1 MSVSPMSPSMSR
13 PVIIAYITGHGYGH
27 FTRAAAVLERVAE
40 RAVVHLRTNG
50 RALALSGRA
59 RWAASVTEVDVGP
72 GVAQRGPLT
81 VDLERTRVELEAHLA
96 AWPRLVPAEAAALRA
111 AGAHLVVA
119 DVPPIAFAAAAQ
131 AGVPALAISNFTW
144 SWIYEGYVSHDPWF
158 GQAAGELQRAEAQAT
173 ACLALEMGGGL
184 DVFGVQVPIPPVGRR
199 PTRSRSVLRACLGL
213 REEDERDSRPLVL
226 VSFGGFGGELDIE
239 EAAAKNRD
247 LRLLVVSAP
256 VERPRPELRS
266 IEPDDE
272 MPHQDLIA
280 AADCVIGKLGYGTV
294 VECLLSQTPLVHV
307 PRGDFREEAELARAV
322 ARYLPQ
328 AVLSVEDFRAG
339 RWSEAVARARAV
351 RPPELPPAGD
361 GIAAAVQAIFD
372 RL

>member
-1 MSVSPMSPSMSR
+1 MSSRSR

-27 FTRAAAVLERVAE
+27 FTRSAAVLERVAE
-40 RAVVHLRTNG
+40 QAAVHLRTNG

-72 GVAQRGPLT
+72 GVAQRGPLA
-81 VDLERTRVELEAHLA
+81 VDLERTRAELGAHLA
-96 AWPRLVPAEAAALRA
+96 AWPQLVPAEAAALRA
-111 AGAHLVVA
+111 AGARLVVA
-119 DVPPIAFAAAAQ
+119 DVPPVGLAAAAQ
-131 AGVPALAISNFTW
+131 AGVPALALSNFSW
-144 SWIYEGYVSHDPWF
+144 SWIYEGYAGRDPWF
-158 GQAAGELQRAEAQAT
+158 GWAAAELRGAEGRAT

-184 DVFGVQVPIPPVGRR
+184 EVFGVQVPLPPVGRR
-199 PTRSRSVLRACLGL
+199 PTRPRAELRARLGI
-213 REEDERDSRPLVL
+213 DEGDPRPLVL

-239 EAAAKNRD
+239 EAAARNRE

-256 VERPRPELRS
+256 VLRPRPELRS

-272 MPHQDLIA
+272 LPHQDLVA

-307 PRGDFREEAELARAV
+307 PRGEFCEEAELARAV

-328 AVLSVEDFRAG
+328 AVLSPEDFRAG
-339 RWSEAVARARAV
+339 RWSEAVDKARAS
-351 RPPELPPAGD
+351 RPPEPPPGGD
-361 GIAAAVQAIFD
+361 GIAAAAKAILE

>member
-1 MSVSPMSPSMSR
+1 MSETSSSSR

-40 RAVVHLRTNG
+40 RATVHLRTNG

-72 GVAQRGPLT
+72 GVAQRGPLA

-96 AWPRLVPAEAAALRA
+96 AWPELVQVEAAALRA
-111 AGAHLVVA
+111 AGAQLVVA
-119 DVPPIAFAAAAQ
+119 DVPPVALAAAAQ
-131 AGVPALAISNFTW
+131 AGVPSIAISNFTW
-144 SWIYEGYVSHDPWF
+144 SWIYEGYADREPWF
-158 GQAAGELQRAEAQAT
+158 GWAAGALRRAEAQAT

-184 DVFGVQVPIPPVGRR
+184 EVFGVRVPMPPVGRR
-199 PTRSRSVLRACLGL
+199 PTRPRAELRARLGFS
-213 REEDERDSRPLVL
+213 DERDARPVVL

-239 EAAAKNRD
+239 EAAARNRD

-256 VERPRPELRS
+256 VARPRPELRS
-266 IEPDDE
+266 IEPDE
-272 MPHQDLIA
+272 ELPHQDLIA

-294 VECLLSQTPLVHV
+294 VECLLSQTPLAYV

-322 ARYLPQ
+322 ERYLPQ

-339 RWSEAVARARAV
+339 RWGEAVARARSV

-361 GIAAAVQAIFD
+361 GIAEAARAILE